1 LELTRP
7 LMGAR
12 ARFQP
17 DQTRRQL
24 GDHAIERRSRDH
36 LFEHGLPG
44 RVYAVQSEYALRQ
57 IDTEHCHHTADL
69 LHLTTLALRSEWNP
83 HRDIGRRRLPRGNVP
98 SIHSPVP
105 TARSWHAAS

>member
-24 GDHAIERRSRDH
+24 GDHAIERRSRDDF
-36 LFEHGLPG
+36 LEHGLSSA
-44 RVYAVQSEYALRQ
+44 VYSVQRKYALRQ
-57 IDTEHCHHTADL
+57 IDAEDCHNTAEV

-83 HRDIGRRRLPRGNVP
+83 HRAIGRRRLPLGNVP
-98 SIHSPVP
+98 SIHSPTP
-105 TARSWHAAS
+105 TGQSWRAAS